1 MDELT
6 PRQQQILDFIRQE
19 IALNGMPPT
28 IAEIAAA
35 MQVNSTNGIRGHLQA
50 LEKKG
55 AIVLVPGASRGIQLT
70 EQVEPHA
77 GLPIV
82 GRVAA
87 GSPILAEEHIEDY
100 CQVDAKVFHPKADYL
115 LRVQGESMRE
125 IGIMDGDL
133 LAVHRTSTADNGQ
146 IVVAR
151 VNDEVTVKRLQ
162 KFGSTVLLKPENP
175 DYAPIE
181 IDLKTQALC
190 IEGIAVGIFRKY

>member
-19 IALNGMPPT
+19 VVANGMPPT
-28 IAEIAAA
+28 IAEIATA

-50 LEKKG
+50 LERKG
-55 AIVLVPGASRGIQLT
+55 AISLIPGASRGIQLT
-70 EQVEPHA
+70 ELIEPYP
-77 GLPIV
+77 GLPII

-87 GSPILAEEHIEDY
+87 GSPILAAEHIEDY
-100 CQVDAKVFHPKADYL
+100 CQMDAGVFHPAADYL

-125 IGIMDGDL
+125 VGILDGDL
-133 LAVHRTSTADNGQ
+133 LAVHRTTVAKNGQ

-151 VNDEVTVKRLQ
+151 VDDAVTVKRLH
-162 KFGSTVLLKPENP
+162 KVGSRVLLKPENP